1 MQAQPSVSPRSR
13 AGDGGALLRGE
24 ALTPLVHV
32 GTSEMPGRLGRRRA
46 DAWAGPKRTGS
57 HLARQ
62 AEWLRRQAAERGWR
76 ARCSP
81 GRGMCK
87 SRSLALPQTPCASRP
102 CSGSSSVQFARVI
115 FVVSS
120 HSTFRSTVNLKLS
133 FKMSLK
139 TKHLKKKK
147 EKNEKSLAHL
157 LSVNRTCSCEQDESS
172 RVPPVYLQPLR
183 CPAQDGRRKTDS
195 MAQLL
200 WRGHQLWEEGEC
212 IHMVEVMD
220 STPSYSQLFHGQGPL
235 MFGWTCGCHE

>member
-1 MQAQPSVSPRSR
+1 MPLCVA
-13 AGDGGALLRGE
+13 E

-32 GTSEMPGRLGRRRA
+32 GTSEMPGLLGCRRA
-46 DAWAGPKRTGS
+46 DAWAGPKRRGS

-62 AEWLRRQAAERGWR
+62 AERLRRQAAERGWR

-81 GRGMCK
+81 GRGVCK
-87 SRSLALPQTPCASRP
+87 SRSLALSQTPCASRP

-115 FVVSS
+115 FVVFPQSI
-120 HSTFRSTVNLKLS
+120 FRSTVNLKLS

-139 TKHLKKKK
+139 TKHLKKNRKK
-147 EKNEKSLAHL
+147 RKKNL
-157 LSVNRTCSCEQDESS
+157 LPTYSVSRTCSCEQNESS
-172 RVPPVYLQPLR
+172 RVPPVYLRPLQ
-183 CPAQDGRRKTDS
+183 CPAQDGKRKTDS

-220 STPSYSQLFHGQGPL
+220 STRSYNRLFHSQGPL
-235 MFGWTCGCHE
+235 MFGWTCGCRE